1 MFSLYTHNEQHALVF
16 TFFFLIQKIGISDAS
31 SKKLLFAASH
41 YLGGISG
48 LFFFFFF
55 RNNVILYSF
64 APKTMIN
71 WENFV

>member
-41 YLGGISG
+41 YLGGIN
-48 LFFFFFF
+48 LLIM
-55 RNNVILYSF
+55 N
-64 APKTMIN
+64 IN
-71 WENFV
+71 QRPEGP